1 MLNITFVLGNQRGDM
16 LCMQKARASGSGNKY
31 TTRIPLV
38 NYLKCIYAIVVNLLI
53 VNIFLSSGIYTRY
66 KPFLQKD
73 KPFIKTIKK
82 VSVYLAGY
90 MQTSFYTS
98 VQRSFDKYTCLKAGI
113 HLLLYVNQQR
123 NVLSKNHDQ
132 KSRT

>member
-1 MLNITFVLGNQRGDM
+1 VAICCACRKLRLQAQELNIPLRLVYH
-16 LCMQKARASGSGNKY
+16 A
-31 TTRIPLV
+31 LV
-38 NYLKCIYAIVVNLLI
+38 NYLKCIYAIVVILLI
-53 VNIFLSSGIYTRY
+53 VHIFLSSGIYTRY

-90 MQTSFYTS
+90 MQTRFYTS